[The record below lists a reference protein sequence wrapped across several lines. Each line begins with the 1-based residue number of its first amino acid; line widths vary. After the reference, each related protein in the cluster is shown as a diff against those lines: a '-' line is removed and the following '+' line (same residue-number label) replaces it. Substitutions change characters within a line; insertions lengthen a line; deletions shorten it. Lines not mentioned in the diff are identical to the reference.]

1 MRHRDPP
8 RNRLPRQALRDRP
21 DDAHAERVGVPLGGV
36 AAEARTDDEGGGE
49 DEDGEG
55 AQGLH
60 PHELLAALA
69 YLLHDDEDQEPGEV
83 PFFVNCEKR
92 KRKRKRR
99 KEGEF
104 FFFIVEEE
112 RRRKPKRKKKLS
124 LSHHKVAP
132 LEGREPLLREKELGL
147 LDDAVVALEA
157 RVRGVPLDALGG
169 GRGPLRVRDRVVA
182 ESVRIFF

>member
-1 MRHRDPP
+1 MS
-8 RNRLPRQALRDRP
+8 
-21 DDAHAERVGVPLGGV
+21 
-36 AAEARTDDEGGGE
+36 
-49 DEDGEG
+49 
-55 AQGLH
+55 
-60 PHELLAALA
+60 
-69 YLLHDDEDQEPGEV
+69 
-83 PFFVNCEKR
+83 
-92 KRKRKRR
+92 
-99 KEGEF
+99 F
-104 FFFIVEEE
+104 FFSSSRKKEEE
-112 RRRKPKRKKKLS
+112 NQREKKKLS